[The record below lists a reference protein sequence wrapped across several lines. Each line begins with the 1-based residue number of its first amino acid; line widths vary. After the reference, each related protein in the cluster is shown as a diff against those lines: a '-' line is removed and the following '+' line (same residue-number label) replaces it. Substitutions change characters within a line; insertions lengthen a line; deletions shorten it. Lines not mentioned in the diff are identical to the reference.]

1 MQIQKK
7 FLTNVT
13 QNDGINYT
21 SSEIAFYMRQFVK
34 ESQPMP
40 SQELKYGALHP
51 YFLVF
56 AYLALNN

>member
-1 MQIQKK
+1 MQIQRK

-13 QNDGINYT
+13 QNDGINYA
-21 SSEIAFYMRQFVK
+21 SSGIDFCMRQFVI

-40 SQELKYGALHP
+40 SQELKYGALHS

-56 AYLALNN
+56 AYLVLNN